1 MKEYVVVAFREGE
14 PDRYFRLSHGCCV
27 IGRAGEAD
35 LILPDAA
42 ISRIHAI
49 MRSVNGSIIIEDN
62 DSTNGVFL
70 NGLRVSKSVLS
81 EGDFVSAGPYTIV
94 MRSAGADDAED
105 APKGATACI
114 TYENA
119 RKSHDK
125 LLDEQRTDF
134 FPALYRATLL
144 LGERLQFHDI
154 LNQIL
159 ALAMDA
165 LPARRG
171 AIVIQLDKNEE
182 PALCASHSL
191 DDNLHSLP
199 LSKTLTDHVMR
210 TRTAFFTEDA
220 QSDPRFNGSETMV
233 RHAIG
238 AAMCAPLCGT
248 KRTVGAIYVDTL
260 PAQTRYPGN
269 ELEFLSAIGHLIG
282 LAVEGKQLDER
293 IVDQARLAA
302 LGQAIAGISHDLRN
316 VLTGVKGGVELMEA
330 AGEDA
335 APSSRPVKTAR
346 RIIRRSL
353 DMVESY
359 LSDLLSFVR
368 DTEIKRSPTY
378 VNGLVQ
384 DVLEIVRP
392 LATERK
398 IDLVFQGGGFEP
410 ANIDGLQL
418 HRVLLN
424 LVRNALDACASEG
437 GTVTVSTG
445 WKADTL
451 MLQVMDTGVGI
462 SEEDLSRIAQP
473 FYTTKG
479 SGGTGLGLATSYRI
493 VESHGGRIVVS
504 SRLGKGSSFTVLIPS
519 CAITKVVTDD
529 SRATDPALEGLYR
542 KCPHCGKVWSSQ
554 DALLSDSS
562 LALAGYQV
570 RFDDLGSGLFL
581 FNHSCGTTIAI
592 TADDF
597 KHLYNGPVFPERQTE
612 GESCPRYCLNKEE
625 LRPCGADCECAY
637 VREVLQLIK
646 GWRKK

>member
-42 ISRIHAI
+42 ISRVHAI

-94 MRSAGADDAED
+94 MRGAGADDAEV
-105 APKGATACI
+105 APTGATACI

-119 RKSHDK
+119 RKSHDR
-125 LLDEQRTDF
+125 LLEEQRTDF

-144 LGERLQFHDI
+144 LGERLQFHEF

-171 AIVIQLDKNEE
+171 AIVVQLDKNEE
-182 PALCASHSL
+182 PALSASLSL

-199 LSKTLTDHVMR
+199 LSKTLTEHVMR
-210 TRTAFFTEDA
+210 TRTAFYTEDA

-238 AAMCAPLCGT
+238 AAMCAPLCGA

-302 LGQAIAGISHDLRN
+302 LGQA
-316 VLTGVKGGVELMEA
+316 
-330 AGEDA
+330 
-335 APSSRPVKTAR
+335 
-346 RIIRRSL
+346 
-353 DMVESY
+353 
-359 LSDLLSFVR
+359 
-368 DTEIKRSPTY
+368 
-378 VNGLVQ
+378 
-384 DVLEIVRP
+384 
-392 LATERK
+392 
-398 IDLVFQGGGFEP
+398 
-410 ANIDGLQL
+410 
-418 HRVLLN
+418 
-424 LVRNALDACASEG
+424 
-437 GTVTVSTG
+437 
-445 WKADTL
+445 
-451 MLQVMDTGVGI
+451 
-462 SEEDLSRIAQP
+462 
-473 FYTTKG
+473 
-479 SGGTGLGLATSYRI
+479 
-493 VESHGGRIVVS
+493 
-504 SRLGKGSSFTVLIPS
+504 
-519 CAITKVVTDD
+519 
-529 SRATDPALEGLYR
+529 
-542 KCPHCGKVWSSQ
+542 
-554 DALLSDSS
+554 
-562 LALAGYQV
+562 
-570 RFDDLGSGLFL
+570 
-581 FNHSCGTTIAI
+581 
-592 TADDF
+592 
-597 KHLYNGPVFPERQTE
+597 
-612 GESCPRYCLNKEE
+612 
-625 LRPCGADCECAY
+625 
-637 VREVLQLIK
+637 
-646 GWRKK
+646 